1 MLCQYNF
8 VTFYYIYI
16 FFIFRH
22 DRKEVIYREKNFY
35 CEKTIAFISIKFLG
49 RETFDKV
56 YNRTNERSAD
66 LKQEEQRRKLYNGK
80 VERSAVCPIIGF
92 FSDFAPIYNK
102 KERITVLSFSWLIL
116 KVLWRLDENTIK
128 HENVWYSNMF
138 RGKFSVRLE
147 VETCFVL
154 FSSLSTLLLYIGLR
168 VLSIEI

>member
-1 MLCQYNF
+1 MRK
-8 VTFYYIYI
+8 TFIV
-16 FFIFRH
+16 
-22 DRKEVIYREKNFY
+22 KKS
-35 CEKTIAFISIKFLG
+35 IAFISIKFLG

-66 LKQEEQRRKLYNGK
+66 PKQEEQRRKLYNGK

-128 HENVWYSNMF
+128 HV
-138 RGKFSVRLE
+138 
-147 VETCFVL
+147 
-154 FSSLSTLLLYIGLR
+154 
-168 VLSIEI
+168 

>member
-1 MLCQYNF
+1 MRK
-8 VTFYYIYI
+8 TFIV
-16 FFIFRH
+16 
-22 DRKEVIYREKNFY
+22 KKS
-35 CEKTIAFISIKFLG
+35 IAFLFIKFLG
-49 RETFDKV
+49 RETLEKV

-66 LKQEEQRRKLYNGK
+66 PKQGEQRKNPYNGK

-102 KERITVLSFSWLIL
+102 KERTVILSFSWLIL

-147 VETCFVL
+147 VEICFVL
-154 FSSLSTLLLYIGLR
+154 FFHP
-168 VLSIEI
+168 